1 MRKILIALFALLPLT
16 GCGDESQTGVSYT
29 VVTTATHDCAKGA
42 NISIDASDGT
52 FKLTGTCERM
62 LISGGNNRVTIEAT
76 KRIDINGAN
85 NVVEVDAV
93 DVIRVNSSGNTINY
107 KKGLAEKRR
116 MSSQSATTTA
126 SSSRTDPSAR
136 MAGNQNGNTI
146 SSTPAGASA
155 CFGA

>member
-1 MRKILIALFALLPLT
+1 MRRILIALMALVPVA

-42 NISIDASDGT
+42 NVSIDASDGT

-62 LISGGNNRVTIEAT
+62 LISGGNNKVTIEAA
-76 KRIDINGAN
+76 KRIDINGAK

-107 KKGLAEKRR
+107 KKGLTRKTPDVVAVGDNN
-116 MSSQSATTTA
+116 SIIQS
-126 SSSRTDPSAR
+126 
-136 MAGNQNGNTI
+136 N
-146 SSTPAGASA
+146 
-155 CFGA
+155 